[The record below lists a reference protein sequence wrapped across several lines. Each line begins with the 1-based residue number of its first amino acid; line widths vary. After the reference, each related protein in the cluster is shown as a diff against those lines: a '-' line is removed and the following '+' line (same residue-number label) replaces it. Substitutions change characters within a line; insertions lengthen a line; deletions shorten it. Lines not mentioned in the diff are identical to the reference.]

1 MSLSPGVPTRR
12 ECVLVLALLVAT
24 LYYSSFRAYDH
35 LTPASISPPLRTPS
49 ELLSTLEE
57 KTPQLYETRL
67 TWGNDQVPQTKI
79 LANVPGWSIIDK
91 LYLFKGVVYVV
102 SDDPESVPDIEN
114 MYSKGLEI
122 FPGKEAEDS
131 RLPGDEDIRIISTAE
146 AHELFGTGAAVVDGV
161 TYFVN
166 DHPQFIRHYY
176 HWSAELYFG
185 FWRTYSSLDPSIPP
199 EGTTTLPQPRHM
211 FFNRVDAFRW
221 RDPTEMN
228 ELVLRSSFPE
238 VTMEFRDDWDDRV
251 KMGVPFVFERVVL
264 ADRSSAM
271 RAYNYQRYQR
281 TAAVPFALPGS
292 VNWWMTIRNN
302 VVHSTIATPVI
313 TYISRQEWGRR
324 TLIQRD
330 HEKLVQELYRLRD
343 KHGWEV
349 NIVRMEEVSRAEQIR
364 IAVRTTIMMGVHGNG
379 LTNLIWMRATPRT
392 TVLEFF
398 YPGGFA
404 HDYEYTARALGIA
417 HYGFWGDKSFTS
429 PNLPLNVYPEGFQ
442 GNSIPIDAAAVG
454 RLVYDRATLSL
465 EVDD

>member
-1 MSLSPGVPTRR
+1 
-12 ECVLVLALLVAT
+12 
-24 LYYSSFRAYDH
+24 
-35 LTPASISPPLRTPS
+35 
-49 ELLSTLEE
+49 
-57 KTPQLYETRL
+57 
-67 TWGNDQVPQTKI
+67 
-79 LANVPGWSIIDK
+79 
-91 LYLFKGVVYVV
+91 
-102 SDDPESVPDIEN
+102 
-114 MYSKGLEI
+114 
-122 FPGKEAEDS
+122 
-131 RLPGDEDIRIISTAE
+131 
-146 AHELFGTGAAVVDGV
+146 
-161 TYFVN
+161 
-166 DHPQFIRHYY
+166 
-176 HWSAELYFG
+176 
-185 FWRTYSSLDPSIPP
+185 
-199 EGTTTLPQPRHM
+199 M

-302 VVHSTIATPVI
+302 VVQFAGLDLNDGSSTTATPVI

-330 HEKLVQELYRLRD
+330 HEKLVQELYRLRNE
-343 KHGWEV
+343 HGWEV

-364 IAVRTTIMMGVHGNG
+364 IAVRTTVSPCPSTDRFLVLIPDQIMMGVHGNG

-398 YPGGFA
+398 YPGTFTRFL
-404 HDYEYTARALGIA
+404 DYFSKLTWIFQAA
-417 HYGFWGDKSFTS
+417 SPTTTS
-429 PNLPLNVYPEGFQ
+429 TPRVH
-442 GNSIPIDAAAVG
+442 
-454 RLVYDRATLSL
+454 LVLLTMGSG
-465 EVDD
+465 ETS